1 LKKDLA
7 FLGYPVPGNGT
18 TLYGEETEKKVKE
31 FQSKYNLVIN
41 GIADEIVLSKIQ
53 ELLEAP
59 MSNGLYRMDVVTL
72 KENLK
77 KLGFEVPGNGTPLF
91 GSKTEKKVKQF
102 QSYYDLEITGI
113 ADDLTLTKIDEILS
127 NPLQFGKR
135 HEDTIQLK
143 KDLAELGYPVPGNET
158 DYYGKQTTEKVKDF
172 QADHGLL
179 VNGIVDKP
187 TARKINKLLSDVLSY
202 GDRHENVIQLKKDL
216 DTLGFK
222 VTGNGTNYYGKKTQQ
237 KVKEFQ
243 IYYGLSVTE
252 TANAAT
258 LVKINEILSSPLQ
271 YGKRHKDTVQLK
283 KDLASLGYPVPG
295 NGTNY
300 YGKKT
305 ADKVKG
311 FQKDYGLAIS
321 GIADEVTLAKISEA
335 VAGLKYTRY
344 DLTLDQAV
352 NIQLK
357 AS

>member
-1 LKKDLA
+1 ELQADYALAISGIAEEVTLAKIQDLLDEPLSNGSYHSDVIILKENLKKLGFEVPGKGTPLFGPKTEEKVEEFQAYYNLEVTGVADDLTLLKIDEILSTPLQYGKRHKDTVQLKKDLA

-158 DYYGKQTTEKVKDF
+158 NYYGKQTTEKVKDF
-172 QADHGLL
+172 QADHGL
-179 VNGIVDKP
+179 I
-187 TARKINKLLSDVLSY
+187 
-202 GDRHENVIQLKKDL
+202 
-216 DTLGFK
+216 
-222 VTGNGTNYYGKKTQQ
+222 
-237 KVKEFQ
+237 
-243 IYYGLSVTE
+243 
-252 TANAAT
+252 
-258 LVKINEILSSPLQ
+258 
-271 YGKRHKDTVQLK
+271 
-283 KDLASLGYPVPG
+283 
-295 NGTNY
+295 
-300 YGKKT
+300 
-305 ADKVKG
+305 
-311 FQKDYGLAIS
+311 
-321 GIADEVTLAKISEA
+321 
-335 VAGLKYTRY
+335 
-344 DLTLDQAV
+344 
-352 NIQLK
+352 
-357 AS
+357 